1 MKIRSLFLVLFLSF
15 LFFNC
20 ADEKGNYYTPKS
32 ADSFEFKV
40 DQFADLAILRYQI
53 PGWEELTLKEK
64 ELVYYLTQAGLAGRD
79 MIWDQKY
86 RYNLEIRSAL
96 ENIYRNFSGDRNS
109 DEWNAFEVYIKRV
122 WFSNGIHHHY
132 SNDKMKPGFSKE
144 YFDSLLASSNTALEG
159 NPYNVI
165 FNDVDSKMVD
175 KRKGVDNVLESAVNF
190 YGPNITMD
198 EVTKF

>member
-1 MKIRSLFLVLFLSF
+1 MKIKLLFPIILFSF
-15 LFFNC
+15 LLFNC
-20 ADEKGNYYTPKS
+20 EDEKANYYTPKT

-96 ENIYRNFSGDRNS
+96 ENIYRNFDGDRNS
-109 DEWNAFEVYIKRV
+109 DEWSAFEVYIKRV

-132 SNDKMKPGFSKE
+132 SNDKMKPGF
-144 YFDSLLASSNTALEG
+144 F
-159 NPYNVI
+159 
-165 FNDVDSKMVD
+165 
-175 KRKGVDNVLESAVNF
+175 
-190 YGPNITMD
+190 
-198 EVTKF
+198 